1 MRCRS
6 VNELEPFVFHDAEIV
21 TISIA
26 NQDMERTFDRAVVS
40 WDAFNGKALY
50 VGSPAPPWSDSPA

>member
-6 VNELEPFVFHDAEIV
+6 VNELEPFAFHDAEIV
-21 TISIA
+21 TIAIA

-40 WDAFNGKALY
+40 WDAFKGKAWY
-50 VGSPAPPWSDSPA
+50 IGSPAPPQGDPPA